1 MAGRASFETGVAG
14 YGRLVGRYTPA
25 LAAAFCDA
33 VGVVAGETALDVGC
47 GSGALLGE
55 LARRLGAEHVAG
67 VDPSEPFLELARAGR
82 PGRRTP
88 PCRGRGRC
96 PSTTTPST
104 WS

>member
-1 MAGRASFETGVAG
+1 MVGRAIFEARVAG
-14 YGRLVGRYTPA
+14 YGRVVGRYTPA

-47 GSGALLGE
+47 GSGAMLGE
-55 LARRLGAEHVAG
+55 LATRLGPEQVAG
-67 VDPSEPFLELARAGR
+67 VDPSEPFLEIARQAGPR
-82 PGRRTP
+82 PSS
-88 PCRGRGRC
+88 C